1 MGTQQFNR
9 YNLFYRLERHLLLH
23 QRGVQPTGVDENS
36 DTAKQYAQLPEL
48 PPLPARYNGVG
59 IPKMW
64 FLTDRTKKRSHRK
77 RYVNCLLLFE
87 ISLCTSYVHF
97 LLIAI
102 HVSHPLFLRVSAL
115 PYINIYHIYTILQ

>member
-36 DTAKQYAQLPEL
+36 DTAKQYSKLPEL

-77 RYVNCLLLFE
+77 RCVLFVIVLLVCAHLVFIFYLLQYMCLINY
-87 ISLCTSYVHF
+87 ISVSP
-97 LLIAI
+97 AI
-102 HVSHPLFLRVSAL
+102 
-115 PYINIYHIYTILQ
+115 Y

>member
-23 QRGVQPTGVDENS
+23 KRGVQPTGVDENS
-36 DTAKQYAQLPEL
+36 DTAKQYAKLPEL

-77 RYVNCLLLFE
+77 RYVLFIIVLLVCAHHMFLF
-87 ISLCTSYVHF
+87 
-97 LLIAI
+97 
-102 HVSHPLFLRVSAL
+102 
-115 PYINIYHIYTILQ
+115 